1 MSIDRPTAIA
11 TIAVAAMLLGT
22 GTAYA
27 TGGTFQLGTT
37 AKSVSSATDSSRVST
52 AARRAPVK
60 RIGTATSAG
69 FLDDGGTPSD
79 PTDDV
84 IFAVATCPARSQAT
98 GGGARDFTDGVPF
111 VSVPIGS
118 RQWFVIS
125 TADPATNNPTDLRA
139 YARCYNPRANVP
151 NTSSRTTARNLPAS
165 VRQMAR
171 KAATR

>member
-1 MSIDRPTAIA
+1 MSIERPTAIA
-11 TIAVAAMLLGT
+11 TIAVAALLVGT

-37 AKSVSSATDSSRVST
+37 AKSASSASDTAQVSGS
-52 AARRAPVK
+52 ARRVPVK
-60 RIGTATSAG
+60 RLGTATSAG
-69 FLDDGGTPSD
+69 VVDDNGTPAD

-84 IFAVATCPARSQAT
+84 ILAVATCPLRSQAT

-111 VSVPIGS
+111 VSVPIGA
-118 RQWFVIS
+118 RQWLVVT
-125 TADPATNNPTDLRA
+125 TADPATNNAADLRA

-151 NTSSRTTARNLPAS
+151 NTSSRTTARKLPAS
-165 VRQMAR
+165 ARQMAR